1 MKQRITM
8 RTTLIGAIAFAAMF
22 VGTAA
27 HAATLTVYKS
37 PSCGCCAKW
46 IEHVEAHGF
55 TVKTIQTDDMMA
67 IKKRL
72 GLPDNAVSCHSTTV
86 ANYVVEGHVPAAD
99 IKRLLAQKPKA
110 RGIAVAGMPMGSPG
124 MDIGGQQEPFATML
138 IGTNGKMTVFARH

>member
-1 MKQRITM
+1 M
-8 RTTLIGAIAFAAMF
+8 RKTLFGSLAFAAMF

-55 TVKTIQTDDMMA
+55 TVNTVPTDDMMA
-67 IKKRL
+67 VKKKL
-72 GLPDNAVSCHSTTV
+72 GVPGEAMSCHTTK
-86 ANYVVEGHVPAAD
+86 AGNYVVEGHVPAAD
-99 IKRLLAQKPKA
+99 IKRLLAQKPMA

-124 MDIGGQQEPFATML
+124 MDMGGQKQPYATML
-138 IGTNGKMTVFARH
+138 IGSNGKMTVFARH